1 MGTFTWLGG
10 DIGNGNNWSSGGS
23 TGTEPGPND
32 DAVLANGGHVLGL
45 ASVGQAEF
53 TGAFVL
59 SGANLQAGGEAL
71 SSGGSITQKDGIN
84 AIVSAARSLDLLGAT
99 YTLSGG
105 TLSGPQATEF
115 VSGTFKQFSG
125 TNTIGE
131 IEIAGGHYTLTNG
144 ALAVVSGG
152 VQSGLEFVGLGNSG
166 GFIQSGGTHTVAQA
180 LEIGFGGS
188 GSYTL
193 KGGLLTMPVSGPSP
207 TSGFG
212 EFIGENDGGVGTFI
226 QTGGTNKVA
235 DRVVVGTTKLGLGAN
250 ASGTYTLG
258 GTGVLDVNTLFVGS
272 EDGCSGTFNFNT
284 SKGDS
289 AKLTIS
295 GSDTAFPGLIVGGD
309 GIGTF
314 VQGGVFG
321 TSLQGGGTVSAAS
334 LQVGRHF
341 DGSGTYVLSTG
352 ILQTSSGG
360 YETIGGAGMGTFEQT
375 FGSNSVGGNL
385 FIGSG
390 AEVQGINK
398 FYGDGRYNLDGLGSL
413 TVAQHVVLG
422 VVSGTFGELN
432 IDSAGKPGAVFI
444 VSAAD
449 SATALT
455 VGSAGSGAFN
465 QFAGS
470 ATLKSFNGATP
481 ALVVGATSNGS
492 GFVGISG
499 GTLAVVAGS
508 PGGTAGPVII
518 GDSGSGSYEQVG
530 GKVTFGGRLIVG
542 NGSSGSGSF
551 SLAGN
556 GSTTLTVS
564 GSVTVGALKGAVGS
578 VSYDEQN
585 ASAKFILGSDSIL
598 TVGDAGSGTFVQ
610 GGGSVT
616 ALGLDIGHQSSGTG
630 AVNLSGG
637 TFSVSRGDAVIGDAG
652 SGTFLHNGGKATANF
667 AGGLEVGGESGGT
680 GIYLLSAG
688 KLIVG
693 SGSGGGTI
701 IGNGAGSGAF
711 IQTGGTGVFSGGLT
725 VASLFAGAGSFT
737 LSGGTD
743 TISGDTV
750 IADAGVGAYRQ
761 SGGTAT
767 FAGTLTIANNFTAS
781 GTFALN
787 GGSAVVRG
795 EIDVGVGAT
804 TSGEFDFNVG
814 GGSATLAGANANGP
828 NFKIGLGGTGVL
840 NDGAGTL
847 KGASVAVG
855 TENGGSGLVNVFG
868 AGAAFSMTTLSV
880 GSFESG
886 NSPAGGVGTLVVS
899 DGGYVSVAK
908 TLALNDFASADPN
921 LQETFSGGIYLS
933 GGALEIGGSK
943 GGLAANTLQID
954 AGGVLSGHGVI
965 QGGNDFNVTISKG
978 GRLEAKDGLLV
989 ISGAVNGSG
998 TIQIDNGATVEIAGL
1013 ELDRNLTVTF
1023 QSGGTGTL
1031 ILDSPGFFSG
1041 TIAGLTDGDRI
1052 ILARDGLRDCTFAE
1066 RSRRRDDREQ
1076 QRYRS
1081 VALHPGRLGYFE
1093 SDAAAGQHCGQ
1104 RTRQR
1109 SHTDRPGN
1117 RKAALLCGQ
1126 QRRQRNEQL
1135 HHTDAV
1141 LGQPDRAG
1149 TRLESV
1155 RQRPGRQRQLHRRR
1169 HQDRNHLRQ
1178 LQL

>member
-1 MGTFTWLGG
+1 M
-10 DIGNGNNWSSGGS
+10 
-23 TGTEPGPND
+23 
-32 DAVLANGGHVLGL
+32 
-45 ASVGQAEF
+45 
-53 TGAFVL
+53 
-59 SGANLQAGGEAL
+59 
-71 SSGGSITQKDGIN
+71 
-84 AIVSAARSLDLLGAT
+84 
-99 YTLSGG
+99 
-105 TLSGPQATEF
+105 
-115 VSGTFKQFSG
+115 
-125 TNTIGE
+125 
-131 IEIAGGHYTLTNG
+131 
-144 ALAVVSGG
+144 
-152 VQSGLEFVGLGNSG
+152 
-166 GFIQSGGTHTVAQA
+166 
-180 LEIGFGGS
+180 
-188 GSYTL
+188 
-193 KGGLLTMPVSGPSP
+193 
-207 TSGFG
+207 
-212 EFIGENDGGVGTFI
+212 
-226 QTGGTNKVA
+226 
-235 DRVVVGTTKLGLGAN
+235 
-250 ASGTYTLG
+250 
-258 GTGVLDVNTLFVGS
+258 
-272 EDGCSGTFNFNT
+272 
-284 SKGDS
+284 
-289 AKLTIS
+289 TIS

-341 DGSGTYVLSTG
+341 DGGGTYVLSTG

-680 GIYLLSAG
+680 GITL
-688 KLIVG
+688 
-693 SGSGGGTI
+693 
-701 IGNGAGSGAF
+701 F
-711 IQTGGTGVFSGGLT
+711 PR
-725 VASLFAGAGSFT
+725 AS
-737 LSGGTD
+737 
-743 TISGDTV
+743 
-750 IADAGVGAYRQ
+750 
-761 SGGTAT
+761 
-767 FAGTLTIANNFTAS
+767 
-781 GTFALN
+781 
-787 GGSAVVRG
+787 
-795 EIDVGVGAT
+795 
-804 TSGEFDFNVG
+804 
-814 GGSATLAGANANGP
+814 
-828 NFKIGLGGTGVL
+828 
-840 NDGAGTL
+840 
-847 KGASVAVG
+847 
-855 TENGGSGLVNVFG
+855 
-868 AGAAFSMTTLSV
+868 
-880 GSFESG
+880 
-886 NSPAGGVGTLVVS
+886 
-899 DGGYVSVAK
+899 
-908 TLALNDFASADPN
+908 
-921 LQETFSGGIYLS
+921 
-933 GGALEIGGSK
+933 
-943 GGLAANTLQID
+943 
-954 AGGVLSGHGVI
+954 
-965 QGGNDFNVTISKG
+965 
-978 GRLEAKDGLLV
+978 
-989 ISGAVNGSG
+989 
-998 TIQIDNGATVEIAGL
+998 
-1013 ELDRNLTVTF
+1013 
-1023 QSGGTGTL
+1023 
-1031 ILDSPGFFSG
+1031 
-1041 TIAGLTDGDRI
+1041 
-1052 ILARDGLRDCTFAE
+1052 
-1066 RSRRRDDREQ
+1066 
-1076 QRYRS
+1076 
-1081 VALHPGRLGYFE
+1081 
-1093 SDAAAGQHCGQ
+1093 
-1104 RTRQR
+1104 
-1109 SHTDRPGN
+1109 
-1117 RKAALLCGQ
+1117 
-1126 QRRQRNEQL
+1126 
-1135 HHTDAV
+1135 
-1141 LGQPDRAG
+1141 
-1149 TRLESV
+1149 
-1155 RQRPGRQRQLHRRR
+1155 
-1169 HQDRNHLRQ
+1169 
-1178 LQL
+1178 